1 MKKHH
6 LFPIVLS
13 ALTLSW
19 HVDTLAATYIR
30 YDAHSPQ
37 GKKALV
43 SMQKAFVKL
52 KALNCNKTMSWYYQS
67 AMHGVPNPGQEG
79 NLTSNPLCPSFI
91 VNTAP
96 KPSWSKCAS
105 HDRSGPP
112 SDIHFL
118 PWHRLYVEN
127 FEKIIR
133 KYSGD
138 PKFALPYW
146 DYEKTPI
153 LPDRFQVKAKGSLY
167 EPARLDSLNK
177 GLRIVNSAT
186 QTIKQE
192 NQALTDIF
200 DYATY
205 NSQINKGLHDF
216 LHDYI
221 GGTTTSYNKVY
232 NQEISAGLM
241 GNVASAAFDPIFWL
255 HHSNVDR
262 LWQKWMAD
270 HPGQNVTLEQLNNVK
285 WPYMFFKDN
294 GLAINYT
301 MEQVLAAINKPSYI
315 YDKQLVTRSKAK
327 VATQRLVE
335 HTIMSTPLSAV
346 VTQTESA
353 HIALNLTDDKLLLVT
368 QALNERIILALD
380 THYAGKPKGRYEVY
394 VNLPENMLTTS
405 TEAQAYFAGAIS
417 FFVNDPTGKGGDRSF
432 RYDITDELA
441 TSKQS
446 LKTIHLTVVKTMG
459 SEDGS
464 VAIKNAELLYLN

>member
-1 MKKHH
+1 
-6 LFPIVLS
+6 
-13 ALTLSW
+13 
-19 HVDTLAATYIR
+19 
-30 YDAHSPQ
+30 
-37 GKKALV
+37 
-43 SMQKAFVKL
+43 
-52 KALNCNKTMSWYYQS
+52 
-67 AMHGVPNPGQEG
+67 
-79 NLTSNPLCPSFI
+79 
-91 VNTAP
+91 
-96 KPSWSKCAS
+96 
-105 HDRSGPP
+105 
-112 SDIHFL
+112 
-118 PWHRLYVEN
+118 
-127 FEKIIR
+127 
-133 KYSGD
+133 
-138 PKFALPYW
+138 
-146 DYEKTPI
+146 
-153 LPDRFQVKAKGSLY
+153 LY
-167 EPARLDSLNK
+167 EPARLASLNK

-186 QTIKQE
+186 QTIQQE
-192 NQALTDIF
+192 SQALTDIF

-301 MEQVLAAINKPSYI
+301 MEQVLEAINKPSYI

-380 THYAGKPKGRYEVY
+380 THYAGKPKGSRYEVY
-394 VNLPENMLTTS
+394 VNLPENILPTS
-405 TEAQAYFAGAIS
+405 AEAQAYFAGAIS